1 MVLRNN
7 AKDMG
12 EIGVKGRKSGWITLL
27 DVLIA
32 GLAAAV
38 LIYVYF
44 INTDNTL
51 KMFVSLLMAIGLSVL
66 GFVYYRMPVERPER
80 EAIAKLVLLNEDGES
95 VKEWYIQGET
105 SLLIGKSSGQNE
117 VDIDLADAE
126 YASLIQSEHAVLNRS
141 GREWFI
147 EDVDSESGVGI
158 QKSGRGPRDKQE
170 VEEPHKLD
178 VGDIVYI
185 ANTRLLV
192 K

>member
-1 MVLRNN
+1 
-7 AKDMG
+7 MG
-12 EIGVKGRKSGWITLL
+12 ETGVKGRKSGWITLL

-51 KMFVSLLMAIGLSVL
+51 KMFVSLLMALGLSVL
-66 GFVYYRMPVERPER
+66 GFVYYRMPVEKPER

-117 VDIDLADAE
+117 VDIDLADTE

-158 QKSGRGPRDKQE
+158 QKSGRSPRDKQE